1 MNNFWDF
8 FAFFF
13 WSYVVIS
20 LLVVL
25 FAIVADLFR
34 DRSLNGWAKAAWIVF
49 LVFVPF
55 IAAVVYIGTRGRAM
69 DERKAEIRTS

>member
-1 MNNFWDF
+1 MDDFWDF

-20 LLVVL
+20 LLIVL
-25 FAIVADLFR
+25 FAIFADLFR
-34 DRSLNGWAKAAWIVF
+34 DRSTSGWAKAGWILF

-55 IAAVVYIGTRGRAM
+55 IGAIVYIGTRGRGM
-69 DERKAEIRTS
+69 DERKTESPT

>member
-1 MNNFWDF
+1 MDDFWDF

-20 LLVVL
+20 LLIVL
-25 FAIVADLFR
+25 FAIFADLFR
-34 DRSLNGWAKAAWIVF
+34 DRSTSGWAKAGWILF

-55 IAAVVYIGTRGRAM
+55 IAAIVYIGTRGRGM
-69 DERKAEIRTS
+69 DERKSEAVT

>member
-1 MNNFWDF
+1 MDDFWDF

-20 LLVVL
+20 LLIVL
-25 FAIVADLFR
+25 FAIFADLFR
-34 DRSLNGWAKAAWIVF
+34 DRSTSGWAKAGWILF

-55 IAAVVYIGTRGRAM
+55 IGAIVYIATRGRGM
-69 DERKAEIRTS
+69 DERKTEAAT

>member
-1 MNNFWDF
+1 MDDFWDF

-20 LLVVL
+20 LLIVL
-25 FAIVADLFR
+25 FAIFADLFR
-34 DRSLNGWAKAAWIVF
+34 DRSTSGWAKAGWILF

-55 IAAVVYIGTRGRAM
+55 IGAIVYIGTRGRGM
-69 DERKAEIRTS
+69 DERKTEAAT

>member
-1 MNNFWDF
+1 MDNFWDF

-20 LLVVL
+20 LLIVL
-25 FAIVADLFR
+25 FAILADLFR
-34 DRSLNGWAKAAWIVF
+34 DRSTSGWAKAGWIVF

-55 IAAVVYIGTRGRAM
+55 IAAIVYIGTRGSGM
-69 DERKAEIRTS
+69 DERKAQAVT